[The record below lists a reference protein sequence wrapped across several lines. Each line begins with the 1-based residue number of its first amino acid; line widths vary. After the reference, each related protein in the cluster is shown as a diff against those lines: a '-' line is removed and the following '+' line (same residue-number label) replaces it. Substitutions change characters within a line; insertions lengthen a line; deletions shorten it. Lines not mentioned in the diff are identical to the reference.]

1 MACDRKIRR
10 STLRCD
16 FRSHSATTE
25 RRPPKRTA
33 FFGGLRSVAAAGK
46 SAATT
51 HANFPDKIRVRSRT
65 EHRPPNSAIIN
76 LISTQRKICAVFA
89 ILAAAATVRL
99 PAADTPAAGVPVNVR
114 LLAQQRPVS
123 PRPYDSDPAFVVDA
137 SGKGFAVWHSY
148 AAGEEWI
155 VGRALPAARDTP
167 MIDLGSGRGVV
178 ADPEVA
184 AGKNGVLCA
193 TWAAFSGG
201 RWRVMAR
208 RASGADW
215 SAPIAL
221 SDPEADALH
230 PVVTALDDGSFAVAW
245 VEFRAGRFAVISTT
259 LGATAGGTIA
269 VSAPNADAFRPALLA
284 GGGGTTWAFWDSY
297 QNGTYSI
304 QARQL
309 KPELGAIER
318 VSTSPDRCLKPV
330 ATHSATGERYVAWV
344 KVTDVTGGEGVIDQL
359 HSIEVAV
366 RRDGRWV
373 ILADARGRTEVAVL
387 AHGLL
392 AKIAPKPGPTGGYL
406 GRRRDPMWVRDGD
419 GVWLLWERKANHAG
433 DTSNV
438 TGELAGRRIRGGTV
452 AEPVALAHG
461 WVDYRVAHDAEVRAG
476 AFPVIASALPRDA
489 LRTYSPLSVVLA
501 QATPLKTEDWPG
513 WSRVALPL
521 TEAAPQRHEVF
532 ENGQRYQLFWMDS
545 HVHSGLT
552 ADAEGE
558 PDEIMLYGRDR
569 GRLDAMVMQENDFYN
584 CPLTESEFQIGA
596 FYARAF
602 SRDGRFVALPGY
614 EWTQQV
620 PADPG
625 IDKDQARFWRASYPN
640 HRTIIYPRTGG
651 PLVRYIDVRGDITT
665 MYAAVASA
673 GGVLHTQHATFDFV
687 SHPVET
693 SIEVTAGWGV
703 YFLNPGRI
711 HSTLNQGHRAGFI
724 GTSDSHRRN
733 PGLGGGLTGIYA
745 TALTPDAILEAYRAH
760 RVFATSGS
768 RIAIEARANGVL
780 MGQETAGTPG
790 AHLTLHVKGTRPIR
804 RATLIRDGTDLK
816 IFTATSDARVADFEY
831 RDTGVAAG
839 THWYYWRVEQE
850 GGSPHY
856 GGNVATALG
865 HLAWSTPNWVRIGQ
879 P

>member
-1 MACDRKIRR
+1 MRRAPVPNLRWLACAALGLMAGSE
-10 STLRCD
+10 ST
-16 FRSHSATTE
+16 
-25 RRPPKRTA
+25 
-33 FFGGLRSVAAAGK
+33 
-46 SAATT
+46 
-51 HANFPDKIRVRSRT
+51 
-65 EHRPPNSAIIN
+65 
-76 LISTQRKICAVFA
+76 
-89 ILAAAATVRL
+89 RL
-99 PAADTPAAGVPVNVR
+99 SAADTPAAGVPVNVR

-123 PRPYDSDPAFVVDA
+123 PVPYDSDPAFVVDGH
-137 SGKGFAVWHSY
+137 GKGFAVWHSY

-167 MIDLGSGRGVV
+167 MIDLGAGRGVV

-184 AGKNGVLCA
+184 AGKSGELCA
-193 TWAAFSGG
+193 TWATLSNG

-215 SAPIAL
+215 SAPIVL
-221 SDPEADALH
+221 STPETDALH
-230 PVVTALDDGSFAVAW
+230 PVVTALGGDVFAVAW
-245 VEFRAGRFAVISTT
+245 VEFRAGRFAIVTAR
-259 LGATAGGTIA
+259 LGATAGRTTV
-269 VSAPNADAFRPALLA
+269 VSAPDADAFRPALLA
-284 GGGGTTWAFWDSY
+284 GDGGNTWAFWDSY
-297 QNGTYSI
+297 HNGTYSI
-304 QARQL
+304 QSRQL
-309 KPELGAIER
+309 TPELGPIER

-330 ATHSATGERYVAWV
+330 ATRSAKGETYVAWV
-344 KVTDVTGGEGVIDQL
+344 KITDVTGGEGVIDQL
-359 HSIEVAV
+359 HTIEVAV
-366 RRDGRWV
+366 RRDGRWK
-373 ILADARGRTEVAVL
+373 IMTDAEGRTEAAVL
-387 AHGLL
+387 AQGLL

-419 GVWLLWERKANHAG
+419 GVWLLWERKANHVG

-438 TGELAGRRIRGGTV
+438 TGELAGRRISGDTM

-461 WVDYRVAHDAEVRAG
+461 WVDYRVAHDAEVHGG

-501 QATPLKTEDWPG
+501 QATPLKTEAWPG

-521 TEAAPQRHEVF
+521 AEAAPQRHEVR
-532 ENGQRYQLFWMDS
+532 NRGKSYQLFWMDS

-640 HRTIIYPRTGG
+640 HRTIIYPRAGG
-651 PLVRYIDVRGDITT
+651 PLVRYIDVRGDITKL
-665 MYAAVASA
+665 YSAVESA
-673 GGVLHTQHATFDFV
+673 GGVLHTQHPSFDFID
-687 SHPVET
+687 HPAET
-693 SIEVTAGWGV
+693 SIEVSAGWGV

-711 HSTLNQGHRAGFI
+711 HETLNRGHRAGFV

-733 PGLGGGLTGIYA
+733 PGLGGGLTGLYA
-745 TALTPDAILEAYRAH
+745 TELTPDAILEAYRTH

-768 RIAIEARANGVL
+768 RIAIEARANGLL
-780 MGQETAGTPG
+780 MGQETPPARE

-804 RATLIRDGTDLK
+804 RATLIRDGIDLK
-816 IFTATSDARVADFEY
+816 IFTATGDARVADFEY
-831 RDTGVAAG
+831 RDTAVAPG
-839 THWYYWRVEQE
+839 IHWYYWRVEQE
-850 GGSPHY
+850 GGSQHY

-865 HLAWSTPNWVRIGQ
+865 HLAWSTPNWVRVGQ